1 MVAED
6 IIPSR
11 QTLLKDQGSGQSSE
25 IIVLNEDAGN
35 QSPEQE
41 NAVPDTGPEVSPGTA
56 DAWTTPA
63 CLWPK
68 HRASSTWAPAASSA

>member
-1 MVAED
+1 MVAPD
-6 IIPSR
+6 IILYR
-11 QTLLKDQGSGQSSE
+11 LILLKDQGSDQSSE
-25 IIVLNEDAGN
+25 ITVLSEDAGN

-56 DAWTTPA
+56 DAWSTTA

-68 HRASSTWAPAASSA
+68 PRASSTWVPAASSA